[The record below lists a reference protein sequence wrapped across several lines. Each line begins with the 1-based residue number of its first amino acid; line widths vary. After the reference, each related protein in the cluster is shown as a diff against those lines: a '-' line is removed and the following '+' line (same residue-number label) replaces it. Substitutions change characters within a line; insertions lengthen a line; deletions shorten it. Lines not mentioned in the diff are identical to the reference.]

1 MTKSSSTS
9 PSSPSSSASSSPAE
23 ESSPPDLSPSER
35 VRRLVASGAA
45 TPEEGERLIA
55 AMVEDAATKARA
67 HAMGHKESLLKTLLH
82 PYDRYG
88 GGVAA
93 TIGLVVSVVSIGVT
107 QLGVRFD
114 GFLDLHVRPISS
126 GTSGL
131 HAIATSAAEQGI
143 VWVLPAL
150 CYWAY
155 ARLFSR
161 HVRVLD
167 FLGMV
172 GLARVAVLLSVIPV
186 LALTPHIQD
195 PTSLQSPSMLALVT
209 VALLML
215 AVHITLLYQ
224 GFKNASGLAGVK
236 LVGGFIGLLIVVE
249 MITKLA
255 LLLLP

>member
-9 PSSPSSSASSSPAE
+9 PSSPSRA
-23 ESSPPDLSPSER
+23 ESSPPELSPSER

-67 HAMGHKESLLKTLLH
+67 HAMGHTKESLLKTLLH

-107 QLGVRFD
+107 LLGVRFD
-114 GFLDLHVRPISS
+114 GFLDLHVRPLSS
-126 GTSGL
+126 GTSGV